1 MRMETVSD
9 SSSPIVADPARSA
22 TAENSDVNQS
32 LLSYSSLSGNDVV
45 NQENEDLGDIKDCML
60 DMRTGRVCYAV
71 LAFGG
76 FLGMG
81 EKLFAVPWT
90 ALSLDRENKR
100 FVLNVTKDR
109 LKEAPGFDKD
119 AWPNMADPAWA
130 ESIHSYYGTRSD
142 RDGPTV

>member
-9 SSSPIVADPARSA
+9 SSSPIVSDPARSA
-22 TAENSDVNQS
+22 TAEHSDVNQS

-81 EKLFAVPWT
+81 EKLFAVPWS

-130 ESIHSYYGTRSD
+130 ESIHSYYGTTDD
-142 RDGPTV
+142 RDGPTA